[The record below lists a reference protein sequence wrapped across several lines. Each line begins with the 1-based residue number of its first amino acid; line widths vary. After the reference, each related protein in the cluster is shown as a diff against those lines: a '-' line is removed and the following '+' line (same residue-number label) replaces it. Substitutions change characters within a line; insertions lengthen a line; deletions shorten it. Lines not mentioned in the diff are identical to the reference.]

1 MTLNEITRKLICQN
15 KSRYILFGLSICFAV
30 AMIGAYGVLLFS
42 RVITDVLM
50 TDGSTYLISLGMY
63 GITMIGT
70 VIFLFYANAIY
81 IQLQMGEIGIFL
93 SLGLLPKSV
102 GKIQN
107 RQLDITF
114 LIGGAAGLV
123 LAVPISFSIWS
134 LLSLFISY
142 TEGVYRVGWKGLL
155 IAGGLWILAWVILR
169 IRNAVHVARLDVI
182 RILRSSSECEEV
194 KGSHPALGIIG
205 LTAIPSGLILFNIT
219 ADSYSLKSFSFF
231 FLGISLIGM
240 YILTAQITSMGS
252 IIKRFFPDVYRK
264 GILFYNLVRQKGNQY
279 TLSLFVSSLLIT
291 LTVFSIC
298 FNGSIFLELSYA
310 IKEEPYDYAVLVR
323 ESERALDESRIRSF
337 AEESGVSLSEWHSLD
352 MLLLGREHQYTD
364 TSRNEWSP
372 EIVVNVSDFN
382 GLSGMKLS
390 VPDDG
395 YIYFQD
401 SDNSMFQTCSEDRGM
416 FYNPCV
422 KEDFT
427 LQKIELISKEN
438 VLNET
443 AKINSF
449 AVVSDN
455 TFHSISDTLD
465 SSYKMTYY
473 LFHGS
478 NPENSS
484 EFQEKLL
491 AEIVALN
498 NGEIFV
504 SWQDQAIKDKME
516 NYEDIYIPYDGNE
529 LYAARWWEFYP
540 YAKQTHL
547 AIQME
552 AGAVYLILIFFI
564 AAIAFVSAS
573 MIMGLKI
580 AGTIMQ
586 DAESYK
592 RAMYLGL
599 KENDLK
605 KIIRKQIGLIYFFPV
620 ICGCVTAS
628 FMINRFME
636 ASSATRIFEITLVA
650 IGLSLIVFL
659 IQLII
664 FFFLQKKLVVST
676 SGIVYGSREIRGNM

>member
-30 AMIGAYGVLLFS
+30 AMTGAYGVLLFS
-42 RVITDVLM
+42 KVITDVLM

-63 GITMIGT
+63 GITLIGII
-70 VIFLFYANAIY
+70 VFLFYANAIY
-81 IQLQMGEIGIFL
+81 MQLQMGEIGVFL
-93 SLGLLPKSV
+93 SLGLSPKSV
-102 GKIQN
+102 GKMQN
-107 RQLDITF
+107 QQLDITF

-123 LAVPISFSIWS
+123 LAVPFSFGIWS

-142 TEGVYRVGWKGLL
+142 TDGEFRVGWEGLL
-155 IAGGLWILAWVILR
+155 IAGGLWILVWVILR
-169 IRNAVHVARLDVI
+169 IRNAVHIARLDVI
-182 RILRSSSECEEV
+182 RILRSSSEGEEV
-194 KGSHPALGIIG
+194 KASHPVLAIIG
-205 LTAIPSGLILFNIT
+205 LIAVPLGLILFNIT
-219 ADSYSLKSFSFF
+219 AVIYWLKSFSVF
-231 FLGISLIGM
+231 FLGVSVIGM
-240 YILTAQITSMGS
+240 YILTAQITSIGR
-252 IIKRFFPDVYRK
+252 IIKCFFPNAYRK
-264 GILFYNLVRQKGNQY
+264 DILFYNLVRQKGNQY

-291 LTVFSIC
+291 LTIFSIC
-298 FNGSIFLELSYA
+298 FNGGMFLELYYL
-310 IKEEPYDYAVLVR
+310 IKEEPYDYAVLAE
-323 ESERALDESRIRSF
+323 ESGEKLDESRIRSF
-337 AEESGVSLSEWHSLD
+337 AEESGISLNEWHSLD
-352 MLLLGREHQYTD
+352 MLLLGREHQYMD
-364 TSRNEWSP
+364 VSRNEWAS

-382 GLSGMKLS
+382 ALSGMNLS

-401 SDNSMFQTCSEDRGM
+401 SDDSMFQTCSEDRGL
-416 FYNPCV
+416 FYNPCI

-427 LQKIELISKEN
+427 LQKIKLVSKRS

-455 TFHSISDTLD
+455 TFYRISDTLD

-478 NPENSS
+478 NTENSR
-484 EFQEKLL
+484 EFQKRLL
-491 AEIVALN
+491 AEIVGIN
-498 NGEIFV
+498 RGEIFV
-504 SWQDQAIKDKME
+504 SWQNQVIKDKIK

-540 YAKQTHL
+540 YAKQTEL
-547 AIQME
+547 DVQME

-564 AAIAFVSAS
+564 AIISFVSAT

-586 DAESYK
+586 DTESYK

-659 IQLII
+659 MQLII
-664 FFFLQKKLVVST
+664 FFFLQNKLVVST
-676 SGIVYGSREIRGNM
+676 SRIVYEGR

>member
-1 MTLNEITRKLICQN
+1 MTLNEITRKLISQN

-30 AMIGAYGVLLFS
+30 AMAGAYGVLLFS
-42 RVITDVLM
+42 RGITDVLM

-63 GITMIGT
+63 GITMIGIG
-70 VIFLFYANAIY
+70 VFLFYANAIY
-81 IQLQMGEIGIFL
+81 IQLQMRKIGVYL
-93 SLGLLPKSV
+93 SLGLPPKSV

-107 RQLDITF
+107 QQLDITF

-123 LAVPISFSIWS
+123 LAIPFSFGIWS

-142 TEGVYRVGWKGLL
+142 TDGAFRVGGKGLL

-169 IRNAVHVARLDVI
+169 IKNAVHIARLDI
-182 RILRSSSECEEV
+182 IKILRASSEGEEV
-194 KGSHPALGIIG
+194 KGSRPALGIIG
-205 LTAIPSGLILFNIT
+205 LTAVPLGLILFNIT
-219 ADSYSLKSFSFF
+219 AVIYWLKSFSVL
-231 FLGISLIGM
+231 FLGVSLIGM

-252 IIKRFFPDVYRK
+252 IIKRFFPNPYRK

-291 LTVFSIC
+291 LAVFAIC
-298 FNGSIFLELSYA
+298 FNGSIFLELYYS
-310 IKEEPYDYAVLVR
+310 IKEEPYDYAVLAG
-323 ESERALDESRIRSF
+323 ESGEKLDENRIRFF
-337 AEESGVSLSEWHSLD
+337 ADERGVSLSKWHSLD
-352 MLLLGREHQYTD
+352 MLLLGREHQY
-364 TSRNEWSP
+364 
-372 EIVVNVSDFN
+372 
-382 GLSGMKLS
+382 
-390 VPDDG
+390 
-395 YIYFQD
+395 
-401 SDNSMFQTCSEDRGM
+401 
-416 FYNPCV
+416 
-422 KEDFT
+422 
-427 LQKIELISKEN
+427 
-438 VLNET
+438 
-443 AKINSF
+443 
-449 AVVSDN
+449 
-455 TFHSISDTLD
+455 
-465 SSYKMTYY
+465 

-478 NPENSS
+478 NTENSS
-484 EFQEKLL
+484 EFQKGLL
-491 AEIVALN
+491 ADIVAIN

-504 SWQDQAIKDKME
+504 SWQDQVIKDKME
-516 NYEDIYIPYDGNE
+516 RYEDIYIPYDGNE

-540 YAKQTHL
+540 YVKQTEL
-547 AIQME
+547 DVQME

-564 AAIAFVSAS
+564 AIISFVSAT

-586 DAESYK
+586 DIECYK

-636 ASSATRIFEITLVA
+636 ASSATRISEITLVA
-650 IGLSLIVFL
+650 IGLSLVVFL

-676 SGIVYGSREIRGNM
+676 SKIVYKGR

>member
-30 AMIGAYGVLLFS
+30 AMTGAYGVLLFS
-42 RVITDVLM
+42 KVITDVLM

-63 GITMIGT
+63 GITLIGII
-70 VIFLFYANAIY
+70 VFLFYANAIY
-81 IQLQMGEIGIFL
+81 MQLQMGEIGVFL
-93 SLGLLPKSV
+93 SLGLSPKSV
-102 GKIQN
+102 GKMQN
-107 RQLDITF
+107 QQLDITF
-114 LIGGAAGLV
+114 LIGGVAGLV
-123 LAVPISFSIWS
+123 LAVPFSFGIWS

-142 TEGVYRVGWKGLL
+142 TDGEFRVGWEGLL
-155 IAGGLWILAWVILR
+155 IAGGLWILVWVILR
-169 IRNAVHVARLDVI
+169 IRNAVHIARLDVI
-182 RILRSSSECEEV
+182 RILRSSSEGEEV
-194 KGSHPALGIIG
+194 KASHPVLAIIG
-205 LTAIPSGLILFNIT
+205 LIAVPLGLILFNIT
-219 ADSYSLKSFSFF
+219 AVIYWLKSFSVF
-231 FLGISLIGM
+231 FLGVSVIGM
-240 YILTAQITSMGS
+240 YILTAQITSMGR
-252 IIKRFFPDVYRK
+252 IIKCFFPNAYRK
-264 GILFYNLVRQKGNQY
+264 DILFYNLVRQKGNQY

-291 LTVFSIC
+291 LTIFSIC
-298 FNGSIFLELSYA
+298 FNGGMFLELYYL
-310 IKEEPYDYAVLVR
+310 IKEEPYDYAVLAE
-323 ESERALDESRIRSF
+323 ESGEKLDESRIRSF
-337 AEESGVSLSEWHSLD
+337 AEESGISLNEWHSLD
-352 MLLLGREHQYTD
+352 MLLLGREHQYMD
-364 TSRNEWSP
+364 VSRNEWAS

-382 GLSGMKLS
+382 ALSGMNLS

-401 SDNSMFQTCSEDRGM
+401 SDDSMFQTCSEDRGL
-416 FYNPCV
+416 FYNPCI

-427 LQKIELISKEN
+427 LQKIKLISKGS

-455 TFHSISDTLD
+455 TFYRISDTLD

-478 NPENSS
+478 NTENSR
-484 EFQEKLL
+484 EFQKRLL
-491 AEIVALN
+491 AEIVGIN
-498 NGEIFV
+498 KGEIFV
-504 SWQDQAIKDKME
+504 SWQNQVIKDKIK

-540 YAKQTHL
+540 YAKQTEL
-547 AIQME
+547 DVQME

-564 AAIAFVSAS
+564 AIISFVSAT

-586 DAESYK
+586 DTESYK

-650 IGLSLIVFL
+650 IGLSLIVSL
-659 IQLII
+659 MQLII
-664 FFFLQKKLVVST
+664 FFFLQNKLVVST
-676 SGIVYGSREIRGNM
+676 SRIVYEGR

>member
-30 AMIGAYGVLLFS
+30 AMTGAYGVLLFS
-42 RVITDVLM
+42 KVITDVLM

-63 GITMIGT
+63 GITLIGII
-70 VIFLFYANAIY
+70 VFLFYANAIY
-81 IQLQMGEIGIFL
+81 MQLQMGEIGVFL
-93 SLGLLPKSV
+93 SLGLSPKSV
-102 GKIQN
+102 GKMQN
-107 RQLDITF
+107 QQLDITF

-123 LAVPISFSIWS
+123 LAVPLSFGIWS

-142 TEGVYRVGWKGLL
+142 TDGEFRVGWEGLL
-155 IAGGLWILAWVILR
+155 IAGGLWILVWVILR
-169 IRNAVHVARLDVI
+169 IRNAVHIARLDVI
-182 RILRSSSECEEV
+182 RILRSSSEGEEV
-194 KGSHPALGIIG
+194 KASHPVLAIIG
-205 LTAIPSGLILFNIT
+205 LIAVPLGLILFNIT
-219 ADSYSLKSFSFF
+219 AVIYWLKSFSVF
-231 FLGISLIGM
+231 FLGVSVIGM
-240 YILTAQITSMGS
+240 YILTAQITSIGR
-252 IIKRFFPDVYRK
+252 IIKCFFPNAYRK
-264 GILFYNLVRQKGNQY
+264 DILFYNLVRQKGNQY

-291 LTVFSIC
+291 LTIFSIC
-298 FNGSIFLELSYA
+298 FNGGIFLELYYL
-310 IKEEPYDYAVLVR
+310 IKEEPYDYAVLAE
-323 ESERALDESRIRSF
+323 ESGEKLDESRIRSF
-337 AEESGVSLSEWHSLD
+337 AEESGISLNEWHSLD
-352 MLLLGREHQYTD
+352 MLLLGREHQYMD
-364 TSRNEWSP
+364 VSRNEWAS

-382 GLSGMKLS
+382 ALSGMNLS

-401 SDNSMFQTCSEDRGM
+401 SDDSMFQTCSEDRGL
-416 FYNPCV
+416 FYNPCI
-422 KEDFT
+422 KEGFT
-427 LQKIELISKEN
+427 LQKIKLVSKRS

-455 TFHSISDTLD
+455 TFYRISDTLD

-478 NPENSS
+478 NTENSR
-484 EFQEKLL
+484 EFQKRLL
-491 AEIVALN
+491 AEIVGIN
-498 NGEIFV
+498 RGEIFV
-504 SWQDQAIKDKME
+504 SWQNQVIKDKIK

-540 YAKQTHL
+540 YAKQTEL
-547 AIQME
+547 DVQME

-564 AAIAFVSAS
+564 AIISFVSAT

-586 DAESYK
+586 DTESYK

-659 IQLII
+659 MQLII
-664 FFFLQKKLVVST
+664 FFFLQNKLVVST
-676 SGIVYGSREIRGNM
+676 SRIVYEGR